1 MAFLLCHVLVN
12 TSNFPTI
19 LPTNAPN
26 LRKTS
31 RYILKQINTRRTSNP
46 LQHKGSRG
54 LTWHEWVRHKR
65 IHGFLVRMRS
75 AVRIRPAAPKS
86 IESFGFRCFFCCKNA
101 LSGVGQNVEHQAQ
114 AADGGAA
121 ESRIAEDVLDDALT
135 GFRIVARF
143 ARKTT
148 AFEMIFLLFPAA
160 QNMCQFAL
168 PLGICRVNR
177 TSL

>member
-1 MAFLLCHVLVN
+1 MLFRLFRAFPRVGH
-12 TSNFPTI
+12 
-19 LPTNAPN
+19 
-26 LRKTS
+26 
-31 RYILKQINTRRTSNP
+31 
-46 LQHKGSRG
+46 
-54 LTWHEWVRHKR
+54 
-65 IHGFLVRMRS
+65 
-75 AVRIRPAAPKS
+75 
-86 IESFGFRCFFCCKNA
+86 
-101 LSGVGQNVEHQAQ
+101 GVGQSVEHQAQ

-168 PLGICRVNR
+168 PLGVCRVNR